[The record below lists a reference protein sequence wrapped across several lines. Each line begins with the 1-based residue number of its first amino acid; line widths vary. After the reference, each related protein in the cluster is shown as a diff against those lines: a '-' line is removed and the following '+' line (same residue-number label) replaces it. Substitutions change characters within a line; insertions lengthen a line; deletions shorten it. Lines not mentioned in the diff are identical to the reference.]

1 MVNLHINNTLLIS
14 ISIFENK
21 DKDSVLLCVKTFSEM
36 KVELFNYIYIYI
48 FNLSA
53 FITDIC
59 VNNIHISP
67 GRC

>member
-36 KVELFNYIYIYI
+36 KVELFKYIYI
-48 FNLSA
+48 F
-53 FITDIC
+53 F
-59 VNNIHISP
+59 
-67 GRC
+67 